1 MDWKNKAEQLKFDE
15 NKTWNEIADI
25 VQSEYFPNEN
35 VLKIRDRVRD
45 YIRRTD
51 RYKELNTTNEND
63 VEKTTVTYKNGETTF
78 EGIIKLMDGEQ
89 ITPEIIMKAHNLN
102 ANEWDV
108 VTYKTNFWQA
118 QAKGGGRTLLYQSKI
133 TVRPKAKSTITF
145 EYIDNYFAKKQYDKI
160 MLPEPKQYD
169 KNGETLEIDI
179 ADLHSGLLAWREETG
194 KDYDLK
200 IMQNRFMSCIQDIAI
215 RCKGRLFKKIIIANL
230 GDIIH
235 VDNNDNKTTKGT
247 PQQTEGR
254 VEKIVEVTLNI
265 YIAMIKL
272 LAEIAPIEFISVKG
286 NHDELIS
293 YMFAL
298 SIKQTFD
305 NNNNIT
311 FDISPNPQKARLVGK
326 SLVGF
331 EHGIEGKSR
340 QGDWLVNDYR
350 ELFGQCKYAEIHSG
364 HLHSQTTEEKG
375 TGVIVKRISA
385 LCNSSAWE
393 HIQGYRAYK
402 AMICFVWH
410 DEKLLR
416 ETWINYV

>member
-1 MDWKNKAEQLKFDE
+1 MDWKARAEQLKFEE
-15 NKTWNEIADI
+15 NKTWNEIAETI
-25 VQSEYFPNEN
+25 QNEYFPSDDI
-35 VLKIRDRVRD
+35 LKIFNKVRN
-45 YIRRTD
+45 YIRKTKQ
-51 RYKELNTTNEND
+51 YKEINSMETKVN
-63 VEKTTVTYKNGETTF
+63 KKTVTYKNGETTF
-78 EGIIKLMDGEQ
+78 EGIIELLDGEP
-89 ITPEIIMKAHNLN
+89 ITPEVIMKAHNLD
-102 ANEWDV
+102 ADKWDV
-108 VTYKTNFWQA
+108 VSYKTNFWQA
-118 QAKGGGRTLLYQSKI
+118 QAKGSRKMLLYQSKI
-133 TVRPKAKSTITF
+133 TVKPKAKNQITYSDI
-145 EYIDNYFAKKQYDKI
+145 EKYFKNKEWEKI
-160 MLPEPKQYD
+160 KLPEPKQYD
-169 KNGETLEIDI
+169 AKGETLEVDI

-200 IMQNRFMSCIQDIAI
+200 IMQNRFMSCIQDIVS
-215 RCKGRLFKKIIIANL
+215 RCKGRTFKKIIIANL

-235 VDNNDNKTTKGT
+235 IDNNNQTTTKGT
-247 PQQTEGR
+247 PQQAEGR
-254 VEKIVEVTLNI
+254 VEKIVKVTLNI

-272 LAEIAPIEFISVKG
+272 LSEIAPIEFINVKG
-286 NHDELIS
+286 NHDELTS

-298 SIKQTFD
+298 AIQQTFTKD
-305 NNNNIT
+305 SNIT
-311 FDISPNPQKARLVGK
+311 FDISPNPQKARLIGK

-331 EHGIEGKSR
+331 EHGIESKSK

-350 ELFGQCKYAEIHSG
+350 ELFGKCKYAEIHSG

-393 HIQGYRAYK
+393 HINGYRAYK